1 MNYIDINDTIITPVK
16 VVLFQGIFRGFR
28 NIKCV
33 FWLYVF
39 LSVDNVYTMSYIIS
53 MRFEWNEEKNRENI
67 RKHELGF
74 TEVQEIF
81 NDPFHVS
88 LLDTRFNYFEERW
101 VTIGCLKNGMVVVAG
116 HLYLFDENGE
126 ETIRLIT
133 ARKATS
139 KEREQYEIYG
149 R

>member
-1 MNYIDINDTIITPVK
+1 M
-16 VVLFQGIFRGFR
+16 
-28 NIKCV
+28 
-33 FWLYVF
+33 F

-101 VTIGCLKNGMVVVAG
+101 VTLGCLKNGMVVVAG